1 MKSQTILQRLANTL
15 YQELLKNKEK
25 YSNCFELNYKTT
37 LFTVRKSILMF
48 DREINNYLVN
58 LFFYLPQISTPF
70 CSDMCRA
77 LIRGRDLLKSLIIKC
92 HA

>member
-58 LFFYLPQISTPF
+58 LFFLLASNKHPILLRYVQGAYS
-70 CSDMCRA
+70 RA
-77 LIRGRDLLKSLIIKC
+77 WLT
-92 HA
+92 